1 MVSVT
6 IANTLLIG
14 YARVS
19 TNEQD
24 MQPQLDALAELGVDP
39 RRIYVDH
46 GLSGRNRER
55 PKLREA
61 LAACHDGATLVVS
74 KLDRLGR
81 SLGDLR
87 DIAREL
93 EDKGAQLNVGGV
105 VYDSRTPIGNLM
117 FNVIGMMAEF
127 EADLIS
133 QRTKEGM
140 AVAKARGRLRGK
152 QPTLGPRQDLAV
164 LKRYEQGGETVE
176 EIAMSFNISRTSAYR
191 ALDRARLAQ
200 QPPETGGIQ

>member
-1 MVSVT
+1 MTFAS
-6 IANTLLIG
+6 TLLIG

-19 TNEQD
+19 TNGQD
-24 MQPQLDALAELGVDP
+24 MQPQLDALASLGVDP

-46 GLSGRNRER
+46 GLSGRNRDR

-61 LAACHDGATLVVS
+61 LAACHEGTTLVVS

-87 DIAREL
+87 DIASEL
-93 EDKGAQLNVGGV
+93 EEKGAVLNVGGA

-117 FNVIGMMAEF
+117 FNVIAMIAEF

-140 AVAKARGRLRGK
+140 AVARARGRLRGK
-152 QPTLGPRQDLAV
+152 QPKLTPKQDRAV
-164 LKRYEQGGETVE
+164 LRRYEDAEDTVE
-176 EIAMSFNISRTSAYR
+176 EIALSFNISRSSAYR
-191 ALDRARLAQ
+191 AIDRARAAQ
-200 QPPETGGIQ
+200 RTSRNASEATH